1 MFGQLIQ
8 SPQQPQQPLGAK
20 YATRPDFYG
29 KATYSFKTSFGTNQS
44 YQPHGLLFLR
54 TNEEEVFNAIYKPQ
68 TIVNIKEGLKPF
80 GGNNEIWLQ
89 DRWNNFLNFDVLR
102 DEIQYTE
109 FPPDTEN
116 SYI

>member
-1 MFGQLIQ
+1 M
-8 SPQQPQQPLGAK
+8 
-20 YATRPDFYG
+20 
-29 KATYSFKTSFGTNQS
+29 
-44 YQPHGLLFLR
+44 FLR

-116 SYI
+116 SYRFPLPDNEKFIEEINSFFLFLICSSNDLIMGEICGF